1 MNSGVNQNNCMKK
14 LIPFKLLIL
23 LFPMYLNSQVAQ
35 ILSGAEM
42 LPQMGSFDESF
53 LNSLPANIRSDFLD
67 GQNPDQP
74 SVTTIDPQ
82 TRISKLEA
90 SLGDAQRTLES
101 IRSEMNAEFLRRP
114 NASMRRFGEQ
124 FFSSLQSTFLP
135 ISDPNFDGSYVVD
148 VGDELTIQMI
158 GPNRKFFRQFQIN
171 RDGTIDLPEIG
182 KVNVAKRTLDDAE
195 RIIKSF
201 VDDAYIGAKTTVS
214 LTYLRDMNILMVGNI
229 TQPGLYTLQGGTSI
243 IQAIFNAGG
252 INDNGSYRSILHK
265 RNGKTIEQIDLYNV
279 IAFGDF
285 AFSSPL
291 RSGDSIVVQS
301 KGAEVSIYAEA
312 LNNAIYELLPGETL
326 GDVLKFAGFNDSRFN
341 TDFPFVLT
349 RAEKNIRKSQKISL
363 NDANSFEPRHADSFQ
378 MNSIEPEFITQ
389 VKVRIAGEVNVPG
402 SYVLEKGAKLSDLIK
417 LAGGYSD
424 EAYPIGGVFLRES
437 VKNLEM
443 EIRDKAYY
451 DLINYLSA
459 SPSFA
464 VSPQP
469 QGLISFLSVLKEF
482 QPSGRVSA
490 DFNLQSLKKNPDK
503 DYFLEDNDQIIIPI
517 FKPQIY
523 VFGEVINPGAI
534 SYSEGKSIDY
544 YLQKTG
550 GYSRLADNNRV
561 VIIQPNGE
569 TFSNTNEFFG
579 LFREKEYLMPGATIY
594 VPKFIGKVDGIDF
607 AATVSPIVSSLA
619 LSIASLNSI
628 NN

>member
-1 MNSGVNQNNCMKK
+1 MKK
-14 LIPFKLLIL
+14 LMPLKLFIL
-23 LFPMYLNSQVAQ
+23 LFPMYLSSQVAQ
-35 ILSGAEM
+35 VLGGGEM
-42 LPQMGSFDESF
+42 LPQLGSFDESF

-74 SVTTIDPQ
+74 TITTIDPQ

-90 SLGDAQRTLES
+90 SLGEAQRTLES
-101 IRSEMNAEFLRRP
+101 IRSEINAELLRKP
-114 NASMRRFGEQ
+114 DLSIRRFGEQ

-158 GPNRKFFRQFQIN
+158 GPNRKFFRKFQIN
-171 RDGTIDLPEIG
+171 RDGTVDLPEIG

-195 RIIKSF
+195 RIIKAF

-214 LTYLRDMNILMVGNI
+214 LTYLRDMSILMVGNI

-265 RNGKTIEQIDLYNV
+265 RNGEIIEQIDLYNV

-285 AFSSPL
+285 AFNTPL

-326 GDVLKFAGFNDSRFN
+326 GDVLKFSSFNESRFN
-341 TDFPFVLT
+341 TDFPFTLT
-349 RAEKNIRKSQKISL
+349 RAVNKVRKSQKIALSE
-363 NDANSFEPRHADSFQ
+363 AASFVPLHADSFQ
-378 MNSIEPEFITQ
+378 MNSIEPEFVTQ
-389 VKVRIAGEVNVPG
+389 IKVRVSGEVNVPG
-402 SYVLEKGAKLSDLIK
+402 SYVLEKGAKLSDLLK

-424 EAYPIGGVFLRES
+424 KAYPLGGVFLRES
-437 VKNLEM
+437 VRNLEM

-459 SPSFA
+459 SPTFA

-469 QGLISFLSVLKEF
+469 QGLIAFLSVLKEF

-490 DFNLQSLKKNPDK
+490 IFNMQDLKNDPEI
-503 DYFLEDNDQIIIPI
+503 DYYLENNDQIIIPI

-534 SYSEGKSIDY
+534 TYSEGKSVDY

-569 TFSNTNEFFG
+569 TISNSNEFFS
-579 LFREKEYLMPGATIY
+579 LFKEKEYLMPGATIY

>member
-1 MNSGVNQNNCMKK
+1 MKK
-14 LIPFKLLIL
+14 LLLLKLFIL
-23 LFPMYLNSQVAQ
+23 LFPIHLSSQVAQ
-35 ILSGAEM
+35 VLGGGEM
-42 LPQMGSFDESF
+42 LPQLGSFDESF
-53 LNSLPANIRSDFLD
+53 LNSLPANIRGDFLD
-67 GQNPDQP
+67 GQNPEQP
-74 SVTTIDPQ
+74 SITTIDPQ

-90 SLGDAQRTLES
+90 SLGEAQRTLES
-101 IRSEMNAEFLRRP
+101 IRSEMNAELLRRP
-114 NASMRRFGEQ
+114 DLSMRRFGEK

-158 GPNRKFFRQFQIN
+158 GPNRKFFRKFQIN
-171 RDGTIDLPEIG
+171 RDGTVDLPEIG

-195 RIIKSF
+195 RVIKAF

-229 TQPGLYTLQGGTSI
+229 TQPGLYTLQGGTSV

-252 INDNGSYRSILHK
+252 INENGSYRSILHK

-285 AFSSPL
+285 AFKTPL

-326 GDVLKFAGFNDSRFN
+326 GDVLKFSGFNESRFN
-341 TDFPFVLT
+341 TDFPFTLT
-349 RAEKNIRKSQKISL
+349 RAENKVRKSQKISL
-363 NDANSFEPRHADSFQ
+363 GDADSFLPRHADSFQ
-378 MNSIEPEFITQ
+378 MNSIEPEFMTQ
-389 VKVRIAGEVNVPG
+389 IKVRVAGEVSVPG
-402 SYVLEKGAKLSDLIK
+402 TYVLEKGAKLSDL
-417 LAGGYSD
+417 LELVGGYSD
-424 EAYPIGGVFLRES
+424 QAYPLGGVFLRES
-437 VKNLEM
+437 VRNLEM

-469 QGLISFLSVLKEF
+469 QGLIAFLSVLKEF

-490 DFNLQSLKKNPDK
+490 EFNQKSLLNEPNK
-503 DYFLEDNDQIIIPI
+503 DYYLEDNDQIIIPI

-534 SYSEGKSIDY
+534 SYAEGKSVDY
-544 YLQKTG
+544 YLKKTG

-569 TFSNTNEFFG
+569 TFSNTNEFFS
-579 LFREKEYLMPGATIY
+579 LFQEKEYLMPGATIY